1 MSLSPVSFSL
11 SLPKETRP
19 YCRALDQSKFVR
31 LSPLLSGEDGSPPA
45 KKRKQKNPE
54 KSHVEGLK
62 REGLDDSEQTEE
74 SMDQDELVDQ
84 LVEDEQQML
93 TEEVVETVVQNEEV
107 NASKLRITRII
118 DQGIRSKLLTNGVL
132 DMARLWAKFM
142 RARKY
147 LLTIL

>member
-1 MSLSPVSFSL
+1 MILSLNPVSFSL
-11 SLPKETRP
+11 CQKKTHPAPRLAR
-19 YCRALDQSKFVR
+19 DQSKFVR

-62 REGLDDSEQTEE
+62 RESLDDSEQTEE

-107 NASKLRITRII
+107 TKP
-118 DQGIRSKLLTNGVL
+118 
-132 DMARLWAKFM
+132 
-142 RARKY
+142 
-147 LLTIL
+147 